1 MPKTETV
8 RARMEPELKR
18 EAETVLKEIGLST
31 TEAIRLFYRQ
41 LALRKGLPF
50 DVKIPNAETREAM
63 RQARD
68 GENLTEW
75 ADADALFS
83 SVRD

>member
-1 MPKTETV
+1 MAKTETV

-18 EAETVLKEIGLST
+18 EAETVLKELGLST